1 MKTYN
6 SKFLWIAAVSLAFA
20 SCADDELQPF
30 QAEEPE
36 NIHQLDYLDAYGPLK
51 SYVDRAANPGF
62 KLGVAVD
69 EAGFIDKGVVYSMAS
84 SNFEDITPGNAM
96 KHSSVVNAEGEMD
109 FTTVKELI
117 ETAKGAGMSIYGHTL
132 CWHSQQQADYLNGL
146 IADKV
151 LPDDPSAEPVEPI
164 EVEVAS
170 IDYTQYTSY
179 DETPFNKI
187 GGWFEPDIINGVLT
201 SVSGPGD
208 QRQFL
213 ALNDIP
219 TKQGNDYRVKIRIK
233 GSPAQGVNVQFGSW
247 DPNMMTTTMN
257 FTTEWSEVVLD
268 FKNCI
273 NTGASSFFVIQPWDN
288 EATIEVEWIKVY
300 NVVTPET
307 EDVELESVWKEDFE
321 DGNIDGWGGWGGN
334 NPARS
339 ISAQGEGAN
348 GTGYA
353 LKVSTSTSGT
363 AHNGAQTQYK
373 YNFAK
378 ETTYRLKFK
387 VKGSSTGKGE
397 IVAQNDGEPSY
408 SSDTFEALTT
418 GERTF
423 DITTGWTDVEMD
435 VTITAGDRTNLL
447 LNTGTY
453 SGDVWFDDFE
463 LYEVHPANVVEIPE
477 EEKKELIRAA
487 LEDFIKGMMEACGG
501 YVKVWDVVNEPMS
514 DKNSSELKSEAVDG
528 TGDNVFYWQDYLGKD
543 YARYA
548 VEYARKYFKE
558 FGGNEEELL
567 LFVNDYNLEASYN
580 SNAKCEGLIN
590 MIKEWE
596 SDGVTRI
603 DGIGTQLHVSY
614 SISPTQQKR
623 NEECIV
629 KMFELLAASRKKI
642 KISEIDLG
650 LTGADGKAIVSTNPP
665 LIHQLGQAEYYNFI
679 IRKYFEIIPAEQ
691 RYGITLWSMTDSPN
705 TEYSFWR
712 KGEPIGLWDLN
723 YNRKPAYAGFAE
735 GLAGKDA
742 PVPEEYS
749 YLFTEE
755 AAEGGE

>member
-117 ETAKGAGMSIYGHTL
+117 ETAKGAGMSIYGHSL

-151 LPDDPSAEPVEPI
+151 LPDDPSAEPVEKLI
-164 EVEVAS
+164 YS
-170 IDYTQYTSY
+170 IDYAETTDYPFYKGDNLQLEITDGALIATYPGSGYNYIVGQDFSTIIGDNYKVKVCVKASENTSI
-179 DETPFNKI
+179 D
-187 GGWFEPDIINGVLT
+187 
-201 SVSGPGD
+201 
-208 QRQFL
+208 
-213 ALNDIP
+213 
-219 TKQGNDYRVKIRIK
+219 
-233 GSPAQGVNVQFGSW
+233 VQFGDW
-247 DPNMMTTTMN
+247 GNVVNAQLPL
-257 FTTEWSEVVLD
+257 TTEWTEVTLD
-268 FKNCI
+268 MQGCTVDKNCK
-273 NTGASSFFVIQPWDN
+273 VIFQPWEN
-288 EATIEVEWIKVY
+288 EATISLKWVKVY
-300 NVVTPET
+300 HVTVP
-307 EDVELESVWKEDFE
+307 EDVELETVMEDDFE
-321 DGNIDGWGGWGGN
+321 DGNIDGWGGWGGS
-334 NPARS
+334 AVRS
-339 ISAQGEGAN
+339 LADEGCESNHALQIVTTKTESGNYVVQNQYSFNFEN
-348 GTGYA
+348 G
-353 LKVSTSTSGT
+353 
-363 AHNGAQTQYK
+363 
-373 YNFAK
+373 
-378 ETTYRLKFK
+378 TTYRLAFD
-387 VKGSSTGKGE
+387 VKGNNTGSAE
-397 IVAQNDGEPSY
+397 AVAQIEGSPYTNDVFKTTDT
-408 SSDTFEALTT
+408 SSNLFP
-418 GERTF
+418 
-423 DITTGWTDVEMD
+423 ITTDWTRVEMEA
-435 VTITAGDRTNLL
+435 TITGSGRVNLL
-447 LNTGTY
+447 INTGTY
-453 SGDVWFDDFE
+453 NGTLLFDNFT
-463 LYEVHPANVVEIPE
+463 LSEVHPANVEEIPA

-514 DKNSSELKSEAVDG
+514 DKYPSELKCEEVDG

-558 FGGNEEELL
+558 YGGNEEELL

-580 SNAKCEGLIN
+580 SNDKCKGLID
-590 MIKEWE
+590 MINYWE

-650 LTGADGKAIVSTNPP
+650 LTDANGKAIVSTNPP

>member
-96 KHSSVVNAEGEMD
+96 KHSSVVNAAGEMD

-117 ETAKGAGMSIYGHTL
+117 EAAKGAGMSIYGHTL
-132 CWHSQQQADYLNGL
+132 CWHSQQQADYLNRL

-151 LPDDPSAEPVEPI
+151 LPDDPTEEPVEKLI
-164 EVEVAS
+164 YS
-170 IDYTQYTSY
+170 IDYAEITDYPFGEKDNLQLTDGALIATYQGSGYNYIVGQNFSTIMGDNYKVKVCVKASENTSI
-179 DETPFNKI
+179 D
-187 GGWFEPDIINGVLT
+187 
-201 SVSGPGD
+201 
-208 QRQFL
+208 
-213 ALNDIP
+213 
-219 TKQGNDYRVKIRIK
+219 
-233 GSPAQGVNVQFGSW
+233 VQFGDW
-247 DPNMMTTTMN
+247 GNVVNAQLPL
-257 FTTEWSEVVLD
+257 TTEWTEVTLD
-268 FKNCI
+268 MQGCTVDKNCK
-273 NTGASSFFVIQPWDN
+273 VIFQPWEN
-288 EATIEVEWIKVY
+288 EATISLKWVEVY
-300 NVVTPET
+300 HVTVP
-307 EDVELESVWKEDFE
+307 EDVELETVMEDDFE
-321 DGNIDGWGGWGGN
+321 DGNIDGWGGWGGT
-334 NPARS
+334 AVRS
-339 ISAQGEGAN
+339 LADEGCESNHALQIVTTKTESGNHVVQNQYSFNFEN
-348 GTGYA
+348 G
-353 LKVSTSTSGT
+353 
-363 AHNGAQTQYK
+363 
-373 YNFAK
+373 
-378 ETTYRLKFK
+378 TTYRLAFD
-387 VKGSSTGKGE
+387 VKGNNTGSAE
-397 IVAQNDGEPSY
+397 VVAQIAGSPYTNDVFKTTDT
-408 SSDTFEALTT
+408 SSNLFP
-418 GERTF
+418 
-423 DITTGWTDVEMD
+423 ITTDWTRVEMET
-435 VTITAGDRTNLL
+435 TITGSGRVNLL
-447 LNTGTY
+447 INTGTY
-453 SGDVWFDDFE
+453 NGTLLFDNFT
-463 LYEVHPANVVEIPE
+463 LSEVHPANVEEIPD

-514 DKNSSELKSEAVDG
+514 DSNPSQLKSEAVDG
-528 TGDNVFYWQDYLGKD
+528 ASDGVFYWQDYLGED

-558 FGGNEEELL
+558 YGGNEEELL

-590 MIKEWE
+590 MVKKWE

-629 KMFELLAASRKKI
+629 KMFELLAASGKKI

-650 LTGADGKAIVSTNPP
+650 LTDANGKAIVSTNTPP

>member
-151 LPDDPSAEPVEPI
+151 LPDDPSAEPVKPSV
-164 EVEVAS
+164 VEVAS
-170 IDYTQYTSY
+170 IDYSDYTDYSELKYY
-179 DETPFNKI
+179 DL
-187 GGWFEPDIINGVLT
+187 GYSPDIEDGILKST
-201 SVSGPGD
+201 STSSS
-208 QRQFL
+208 RCQFF
-213 ALNDIP
+213 ALDGIP
-219 TKQGNDYRVKIRIK
+219 TVAGDDYKITVRIK
-233 GSPAQGVNVQFGSW
+233 ASTAGSMGIQFGDW
-247 DPNMMTTTMN
+247 DAMLEPRLN
-257 FTTEWSEVVLD
+257 FTTEWNEVSLD
-268 FKNCI
+268 LNGC
-273 NTGASSFFVIQPWDN
+273 TDDDGSSFLIFQPWDY
-288 EATIEVEWIKVY
+288 EGTIEVEWIKVDH
-300 NVVTPET
+300 VFVPET

-408 SSDTFEALTT
+408 SSDTFEALIT

-487 LEDFIKGMMEACGG
+487 LENFIKGMMEACGG

-514 DKNSSELKSEAVDG
+514 DDNPSALKGEKFSKRESNDH
-528 TGDNVFYWQDYLGKD
+528 FYWQDYLGED

-558 FGGNEEELL
+558 YGGNEEELL

-590 MIKEWE
+590 MVKKWE

-629 KMFELLAASRKKI
+629 KMFELLAASGKKI

-650 LTGADGKAIVSTNPP
+650 LTDANGDAIVSTNPP

>member
-96 KHSSVVNAEGEMD
+96 KHSSVVNAEGEME

-117 ETAKGAGMSIYGHTL
+117 ETAKEAGMSIYGHTL

-164 EVEVAS
+164 EKEVAS

-187 GGWFEPDIINGVLT
+187 DGWFEPDIINGVLT

-273 NTGASSFFVIQPWDN
+273 NTGTSSFFVIQPWDN

-397 IVAQNDGEPSY
+397 IVAQNDGVPSY
-408 SSDTFEALTT
+408 SSDTFEALT

-487 LEDFIKGMMEACGG
+487 LENFIKGMMEACGG

-514 DKNSSELKSEAVDG
+514 DDNPSALKGEKFSKRESNDH
-528 TGDNVFYWQDYLGKD
+528 FYWQDYLGED

-590 MIKEWE
+590 MIKKWE

>member
-6 SKFLWIAAVSLAFA
+6 SKFLWIAAASLAFA
-20 SCADDELQPF
+20 SCVDDKLQPF

-96 KHSSVVNAEGEMD
+96 KHSSVVNAAGEMD

-117 ETAKGAGMSIYGHTL
+117 EAAKGAGMSIYGHTL

-151 LPDDPSAEPVEPI
+151 LPDDPSAEPVKPI
-164 EVEVAS
+164 EVKVAS
-170 IDYTQYTSY
+170 IDYSQYTSY

-187 GGWFEPDIINGVLT
+187 DGWFEPDIINGVLT

-247 DPNMMTTTMN
+247 KPNMMETTMN

-273 NTGASSFFVIQPWDN
+273 NTGASSFFVIQPWDK

-321 DGNIDGWGGWGGN
+321 DGNIDGWGGWGGT
-334 NPARS
+334 AQRS
-339 ISAQGEGAN
+339 LADEGCESNHALQIVTTKTEDGNHVVQNQYSFNFEN
-348 GTGYA
+348 G
-353 LKVSTSTSGT
+353 
-363 AHNGAQTQYK
+363 
-373 YNFAK
+373 
-378 ETTYRLKFK
+378 TTYRLAFD
-387 VKGSSTGKGE
+387 VKGNNTGSAE
-397 IVAQNDGEPSY
+397 AVAQIAGSPYTNDVFKTTDT
-408 SSDTFEALTT
+408 SSNLFP
-418 GERTF
+418 
-423 DITTGWTDVEMD
+423 ITTDWTRVEMEA
-435 VTITAGDRTNLL
+435 TITGSGRVNLL
-447 LNTGTY
+447 INTGTY
-453 SGDVWFDDFE
+453 NGTLLFDNFT
-463 LYEVHPANVVEIPE
+463 LSEVHPANVVEIPA

-487 LEDFIKGMMEACGG
+487 LENFIKGMMEACGG

-514 DKNSSELKSEAVDG
+514 DNNPSALKGEKFSKRESNDH
-528 TGDNVFYWQDYLGKD
+528 FYWQDYLGED

-590 MIKEWE
+590 MIKKWE

-623 NEECIV
+623 NEESMV
-629 KMFELLAASRKKI
+629 RMFELLAASGKKI

-650 LTGADGKAIVSTNPP
+650 LTDANGDAIVSNPP

-712 KGEPIGLWDLN
+712 KGEPIGLWDLD

-755 AAEGGE
+755 AAEGAE

>member
-69 EAGFIDKGVVYSMAS
+69 EAGFIDKGIVYSMAS

-164 EVEVAS
+164 EVEVYS
-170 IDYTQYTSY
+170 IDYSDYESFPFYVMGYTPEFKDGCLVSSYPGAWYQYFVADQIRT
-179 DETPFNKI
+179 I
-187 GGWFEPDIINGVLT
+187 GGD
-201 SVSGPGD
+201 
-208 QRQFL
+208 
-213 ALNDIP
+213 
-219 TKQGNDYRVKIRIK
+219 DYRVKIRIK
-233 GSPAQGVNVQFGSW
+233 STVPGTFNLQFGQWEGKLDVQF
-247 DPNMMTTTMN
+247 NV
-257 FTTEWSEVVLD
+257 TEDW
-268 FKNCI
+268 
-273 NTGASSFFVIQPWDN
+273 A
-288 EATIEVEWIKVY
+288 EATIDFNDIPDTSGSSFVVLQPGNCEGEVSIEWLKVY
-300 NVVTPET
+300 HMEIPAESTGTKMPVLTADFN
-307 EDVELESVWKEDFE
+307 EDPGDKLEGW
-321 DGNIDGWGGWGGN
+321 NGWGGWDNGGN
-334 NPARS
+334 NSTRKYDADGGYEGSGAYYISNPSASTNTYDKQISYDFSDGVLEEGTEYYLNIKVKGSVDGQLATSFQRS
-339 ISAQGEGAN
+339 SDYAGRGSFGNLSIKANEWTEQTLKATVNGEGAN
-348 GTGYA
+348 RLLFDYGHYA
-353 LKVSTSTSGT
+353 GD
-363 AHNGAQTQYK
+363 
-373 YNFAK
+373 FW
-378 ETTYRLKFK
+378 
-387 VKGSSTGKGE
+387 
-397 IVAQNDGEPSY
+397 ID
-408 SSDTFEALTT
+408 
-418 GERTF
+418 
-423 DITTGWTDVEMD
+423 DVELYWIKPD
-435 VTITAGDRTNLL
+435 NL
-447 LNTGTY
+447 
-453 SGDVWFDDFE
+453 
-463 LYEVHPANVVEIPE
+463 VEIPD

-514 DKNSSELKSEAVDG
+514 DDNPSALKGEKFSKRESNDH
-528 TGDNVFYWQDYLGKD
+528 FYWQDYLGED

-558 FGGNEEELL
+558 YGGNEEELL

-590 MIKEWE
+590 MINYWE
-596 SDGVTRI
+596 SDGKTRI

-650 LTGADGKAIVSTNPP
+650 LTGADGKEIVSTNPP

-712 KGEPIGLWDLN
+712 KGQPIGLWDLN

>member
-20 SCADDELQPF
+20 SCADEKLQPF

-96 KHSSVVNAEGEMD
+96 KHSSVVNAEGEME

-187 GGWFEPDIINGVLT
+187 DGWFEPDIINGVLT

-273 NTGASSFFVIQPWDN
+273 NTGTSSFFVIQPWDN

-339 ISAQGEGAN
+339 ISAQGEGAD

-378 ETTYRLKFK
+378 ETAYRLKFK

-408 SSDTFEALTT
+408 SSDTFEALIT

-463 LYEVHPANVVEIPE
+463 LYEVHPANVVEIPA

-487 LEDFIKGMMEACGG
+487 LENFIKGMMEACGG

-514 DKNSSELKSEAVDG
+514 DGNPTQLKSEADG
-528 TGDNVFYWQDYLGKD
+528 TGDNVFYWQDYLGED

-558 FGGNEEELL
+558 YGGNEEELL

-590 MIKEWE
+590 MVKKWE

-629 KMFELLAASRKKI
+629 KMFELLAASGKKI

-650 LTGADGKAIVSTNPP
+650 LTDANGDAIVSTNPP